1 MQIYLV
7 LLHYHRGI
15 HTVGAI
21 DIHTVLCLM
30 MQCAAAQNCS
40 ILAELHLRCH
50 DVARYEFSHLDENQA
65 LIVSNRDHYY
75 RTTCTCLLKET
86 EAYNNKLLCTVM
98 KTYCSTCTVYT

>member
-1 MQIYLV
+1 MHELYVQIYLV

-15 HTVGAI
+15 RTVGAI

-65 LIVSNRDHYY
+65 LRWRVPCCYYHY
-75 RTTCTCLLKET
+75 
-86 EAYNNKLLCTVM
+86 
-98 KTYCSTCTVYT
+98 S